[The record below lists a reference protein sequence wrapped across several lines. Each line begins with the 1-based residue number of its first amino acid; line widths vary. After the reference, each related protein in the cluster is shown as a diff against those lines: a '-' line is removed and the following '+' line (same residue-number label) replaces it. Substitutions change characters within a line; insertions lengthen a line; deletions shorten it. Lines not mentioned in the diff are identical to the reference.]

1 MAVGLLFIAV
11 RELRCFRELIEGRV
25 SNREGWGASQRWLS
39 SGRRR
44 DAGWPRR
51 GPSARRRGTSRGF
64 GGAQYHREVLKT
76 GLWECVE
83 AMGAVNREMVERG
96 LGDCWEGRVMACG
109 GAFG

>member
-25 SNREGWGASQRWLS
+25 SNREGRGASQRWLS

-44 DAGWPRR
+44 DAGCPRR

-64 GGAQYHREVLKT
+64 GGARFCREVLKT
-76 GLWECVE
+76 GLWRFQWVCARGRKRERAE
-83 AMGAVNREMVERG
+83 GAV
-96 LGDCWEGRVMACG
+96 A
-109 GAFG
+109 